1 MKINKFLIITV
12 VFLSLFAKSYCVETN
27 ENDKK
32 GLKSPLDNRFFSIG
46 LFSSADSVKTS
57 VNLEFGFKLFKF
69 NNFEMKS
76 YTSIVGSKI
85 YDDNPQMYELGF
97 MQKIT
102 FGGTDEYKDKI
113 SVGRYGFAFVSLGA
127 LSFNANKDGK
137 FLFSKPLYWE
147 VGGGAGFNINI
158 SRHVTILL
166 EFGGGMHMVV
176 DGKNLGYP
184 SKINKAGFGRMSLGG
199 RYYIN

>member
-12 VFLSLFAKSYCVETN
+12 VFLSFFAKSYCVETN

-102 FGGTDEYKDKI
+102 FGGADEYKDKI

-147 VGGGAGFNINI
+147 IGGGAGFNINI